1 MVEFPAAPPSR
12 AATGPSQFHS
22 SLRVQ
27 NLESSPDESFVA
39 QRNPE
44 CIVARLGNMGSTL
57 FGAGTVTEAADVF
70 RKAGPS
76 HQRVLDV
83 PAHKV
88 SAEAAASEGAFQSLP
103 VFFCNFLFMS
113 QVSHLLPVLSDVGA
127 KILKLFVVWF
137 DF

>member
-1 MVEFPAAPPSR
+1 MGR
-12 AATGPSQFHS
+12 GQL
-22 SLRVQ
+22 LRQ
-27 NLESSPDESFVA
+27 P
-39 QRNPE
+39 
-44 CIVARLGNMGSTL
+44 
-57 FGAGTVTEAADVF
+57 DVF

-83 PAHKV
+83 PAYKA

-113 QVSHLLPVLSDVGA
+113 QVSNLLPVKSDVGA